1 MFTITAS
8 LNNKVEQFYMPTE
21 EHVDNAIDIL
31 DANGYVILMVSNR
44 E

>member
-8 LNNKVEQFYMPTE
+8 LNNKVEKFYMPTE

-31 DANGYVILMVSNR
+31 DANGYSIIMVESK
-44 E
+44 

>member
-8 LNNKVEQFYMPTE
+8 LNNKIEEFIMPTQ

-31 DANGYVILMVSNR
+31 DANGYAIIMVSSR
-44 E
+44 R